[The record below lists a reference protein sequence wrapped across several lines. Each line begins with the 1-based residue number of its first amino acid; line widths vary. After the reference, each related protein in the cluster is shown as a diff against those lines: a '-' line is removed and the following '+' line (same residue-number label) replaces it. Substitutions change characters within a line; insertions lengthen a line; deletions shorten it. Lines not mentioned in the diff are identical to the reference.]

1 MRLAST
7 VSIPPHVRAR
17 APRVRARAQAAC
29 AALLLV
35 AAQGSSVGHLLLAP
49 HVVCPEHGELVHADA
64 LGAEHGPAAAAPIQG
79 AAISAAHERSEA
91 EHADEHCTA
100 LGARREY
107 AIIGTAAPCLS
118 AALAD
123 AGSAPALAD
132 GARFEARARYD
143 VAPKQSPPA

>member
-1 MRLAST
+1 MQ
-7 VSIPPHVRAR
+7 AR
-17 APRVRARAQAAC
+17 VQAGC

-35 AAQGSSVGHLLLAP
+35 AAQASSVGHFLLAP

-64 LGAEHGPAAAAPIQG
+64 LAQAHAPVDTAAPVRGATIAAA
-79 AAISAAHERSEA
+79 HDNREA

-100 LGARREY
+100 LGARREH
-107 AIIGTAAPCLS
+107 AIVGSAAPCLS

-132 GARFEARARYD
+132 GAHHDARARYD
-143 VAPKQSPPA
+143 VAPKQSPPV